1 MFDDNDKFS
10 DLDSTCISNARSRL
24 LTLRSKTCL
33 AVQPCTRG
41 SDETIVNQWNTFDM
55 CGILMHTQKEVELN
69 RVKWMEYEEK
79 KKREKKEQEE
89 KRLREQPEREERER
103 QFAEMWAT
111 MQTFNK

>member
-1 MFDDNDKFS
+1 M
-10 DLDSTCISNARSRL
+10 A
-24 LTLRSKTCL
+24 
-33 AVQPCTRG
+33 
-41 SDETIVNQWNTFDM
+41 
-55 CGILMHTQKEVELN
+55 GILMHTQKEVELN
-69 RVKWMEYEEK
+69 RVKWIEYEEK